1 MQTYA
6 KEGSHNIFSVVT
18 EKNVQCKSAVVRLY
32 INIYMCEVHLKSIKL
47 SIKMSA
53 VFLSG

>member
-1 MQTYA
+1 MQ
-6 KEGSHNIFSVVT
+6 KKGSHNIFSVVT
-18 EKNVQCKSAVVRLY
+18 EKNVQCKSAFVRLY